1 MATAKPRSRASLTT
15 SKYFSMNSARPGK
28 THSVPLRPGGGSQR
42 ANLIPTSSGVRSM
55 PTVAPSGAGL
65 AGIETRSIGRL
76 GLDATER
83 VAPSGSTGRS
93 PTRTCDSEA
102 SFTAKFPSYL
112 FSCAG
117 HHAAHNPGFDHT
129 VDRRMSLTG
138 GHAMRTFDL
147 TPLYRSTV
155 GFDRL
160 FSLLDQATGFESAP
174 SYPPYNIERTG
185 ENAYRITVAVAG
197 FAEPELSIEVKEN
210 TLTIRGEKQVKQNEK
225 SGEVLYQGIA
235 ARAFERRFQLADHVE
250 VKGAA
255 LENGLLHVDLV
266 REIPEAMKPRTVP
279 IGNGSAKVIDAK
291 KAA

>member
-1 MATAKPRSRASLTT
+1 
-15 SKYFSMNSARPGK
+15 
-28 THSVPLRPGGGSQR
+28 
-42 ANLIPTSSGVRSM
+42 
-55 PTVAPSGAGL
+55 
-65 AGIETRSIGRL
+65 
-76 GLDATER
+76 
-83 VAPSGSTGRS
+83 
-93 PTRTCDSEA
+93 
-102 SFTAKFPSYL
+102 
-112 FSCAG
+112 
-117 HHAAHNPGFDHT
+117 
-129 VDRRMSLTG
+129 MSLTG
-138 GHAMRTFDL
+138 GYAMRTFDL

-160 FSLLDQATGFESAP
+160 FSLLDQTTGLESAP

-210 TLTIRGEKQVKQNEK
+210 TLTIRGEKQTKQDEK

-235 ARAFERRFQLADHVE
+235 ARAFERRFQLADHVV

-266 REIPEAMKPRTVP
+266 REIPEAMKPRSIP
-279 IGNGSAKVIDAK
+279 IGNGPAKVIDAK